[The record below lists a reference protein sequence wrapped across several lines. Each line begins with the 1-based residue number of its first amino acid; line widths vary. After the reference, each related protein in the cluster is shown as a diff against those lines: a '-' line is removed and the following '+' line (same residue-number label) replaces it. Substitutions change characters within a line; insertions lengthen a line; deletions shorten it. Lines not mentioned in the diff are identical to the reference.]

1 MQSLVRLRQQQDY
14 MLHAGGAS
22 TATETVQ
29 QASNASDVPGGS
41 NQGHT
46 TQQDVYIH
54 PNTEMAVPHWT
65 EVTAP
70 N

>member
-1 MQSLVRLRQQQDY
+1 